1 MIKTIK
7 KLYIYKITALALLL
21 FCISFKTTA
30 QQRPVAPRQVKTR
43 ILFLLDA
50 SGSMY
55 AKLDKDV
62 RINVAKRLL
71 SKTIDSLSVK
81 PNVEVALRVYGHT
94 SPPNQRNCKDTRL
107 EVPFAKD
114 NFTELKK
121 RINAIQPKGTTLIAH
136 SLLQSAYDFPKEPF
150 TRNIIILITDGIE
163 ECSGDPCAVS
173 EALQSQGVI
182 LKPFIIGIGSNMDF
196 KKAFECVG
204 RYYDANSEEDFDNVL
219 NVVVSQALNNTTAQ
233 VNLLDVYSKPSETN
247 VNMSFYDQNNGM
259 LLYNYIHT
267 INERGVPDTILL
279 DPAFKYRMVVHTLP
293 QVVKNNIEVNPGKHN
308 IIGIDAPQGYLS
320 IKVEG
325 LTNYPNLQFLVK
337 KAGQHETIHAQE
349 ANTREKYL
357 VGKYDIE
364 LLTLPR
370 MYFKEV
376 QIDQDKTSTIQIPQP
391 GKLIVSCQTQEYY
404 ADIYQMVRNE
414 MVWVCKLPVERKL
427 HQMLIQPGDYKIVY
441 RAKGSYRSSNTFE
454 KTFKI
459 TSGQANNI
467 TLN

>member
-1 MIKTIK
+1 MHLRFKYTLLLI
-7 KLYIYKITALALLL
+7 ALLIVG
-21 FCISFKTTA
+21 FGHAQRA
-30 QQRPVAPRQVKTR
+30 QQPAKPVVTR

-55 AKLDKDV
+55 AKLDADL

-71 SKTIDSLSVK
+71 TKVIDSLSSK

-94 SPPNQRNCKDTRL
+94 APPSQRNCKDTRL
-107 EVPFAKD
+107 EVPFSKD
-114 NFTELKK
+114 NHSEIKK
-121 RINAIQPKGTTLIAH
+121 RIQAIQPKGTTLIAH

-182 LKPFIIGIGSNMDF
+182 LKPFIIGIGSTEDF

-204 RYYDANSEEDFDNVL
+204 RYYDANSEKDFDNVL

-233 VNLLDVYSKPSETN
+233 VNLLDVYSKPTETN
-247 VNMSFYDQNNGM
+247 VNMSFYDQHSGM
-259 LLYNYIHT
+259 LLYNYMHT

-279 DPAFKYRMVVHTLP
+279 DPAFKYRMVVHTVP
-293 QVVKNNIEVNPGKHN
+293 QVVKNNIEVTPGKHT
-308 IIGIDAPQGYLS
+308 IIGVDAPQGFLS
-320 IKVEG
+320 VKVEG
-325 LTNYPNLQFLVK
+325 LTNYPHLQYLIK
-337 KAGQHETIHAQE
+337 KTGQHETINVQD
-349 ANTREKYL
+349 ANAREKYL
-357 VGKYDIE
+357 VGRYDLE

-376 QIDQDKTSTIQIPQP
+376 AIDQDKTTTIQIPQP

-404 ADIYQMVRNE
+404 ADVYQMIRNE
-414 MVWVCKLPVERKL
+414 MVWVCKLPVERRL

-441 RAKGSYRSSNTFE
+441 RAKGTYRSSNTFE
-454 KTFKI
+454 RIFKI
-459 TSGQANNI
+459 TSGQATNI

>member
-1 MIKTIK
+1 MYLSFKHNI
-7 KLYIYKITALALLL
+7 LLLTALLIVGFGQAQR
-21 FCISFKTTA
+21 A
-30 QQRPVAPRQVKTR
+30 QQPNKPVVTR

-55 AKLDKDV
+55 AKLDSDL

-71 SKTIDSLSVK
+71 TKVIDSLLGK

-94 SPPNQRNCKDTRL
+94 APPNQRNCKDTRL
-107 EVPFAKD
+107 EVPFSKD
-114 NFTELKK
+114 NHSEIKK
-121 RINAIQPKGTTLIAH
+121 RIQAIQPKGTTLIAH

-182 LKPFIIGIGSNMDF
+182 LKPFIIGVGSTEDF

-204 RYYDANSEEDFDNVL
+204 RYYDANNEKDFDNVL
-219 NVVVSQALNNTTAQ
+219 NIVVSQALNNTTAQ
-233 VNLLDVYSKPSETN
+233 VNLLDVYSKPTETN
-247 VNMSFYDQNNGM
+247 VNMSFYDQNSGM
-259 LLYNYIHT
+259 LLYNYMHT

-279 DPAFKYRMVVHTLP
+279 DPAFKYRMVVHTVP
-293 QVVKNNIEVNPGKHN
+293 QVVKNNIEVTPGKHN
-308 IIGIDAPQGYLS
+308 IIGVDAPQGYLT

-325 LTNYPNLQFLVK
+325 LTNYPHLQYLVK
-337 KAGQHETIHAQE
+337 KTGAHETINVQD

-357 VGKYDIE
+357 IGRYDIE

-376 QIDQDKTSTIQIPQP
+376 AIDQDKTTTIQIPQP
-391 GKLIVSCQTQEYY
+391 GKLIISCQTQEYY
-404 ADIYQMVRNE
+404 ADVYQMIRNE
-414 MVWVCKLPVERKL
+414 LVWVCKLPVERRL

-441 RAKGSYRSSNTFE
+441 RAKGTYRSSNTFE
-454 KTFKI
+454 RTFKI
-459 TSGQANNI
+459 TSGQATNI